1 MFTTN
6 KRAQT
11 DDHHFGSGKK
21 FRSEREIFDCHYGPL
36 SLRCCPIRPFSSMW
50 DCGALSPPWASPIG
64 GFGCPLSKVTDIGT
78 NRKTVCYFL
87 LVI

>member
-50 DCGALSPPWASPIG
+50 DCGALS
-64 GFGCPLSKVTDIGT
+64 
-78 NRKTVCYFL
+78 
-87 LVI
+87 